1 METMA
6 KLKWKI
12 IISGYQTFKIRQL
25 EGDDQ
30 NV

>member
-1 METMA
+1 MA

-12 IISGYQTFKIRQL
+12 NIISGYQTFKIRQL